1 MSEEKE
7 NIAEAFG
14 SLLKE
19 LRIEK
24 NFSQERLAEE
34 SGLDRSYISLL
45 ERGKAQPTLETL
57 FRISNALQINP
68 SVIVSMLEKNQVN

>member
-1 MSEEKE
+1 MPEEKE

-19 LRIEK
+19 LRVEK

-57 FRISNALQINP
+57 FRIALVLKINASTIISNIENRLI
-68 SVIVSMLEKNQVN
+68 